1 MRVFWILL
9 SLIITGSGIAVFMPQ
24 GDRSDVTVVTAASES
39 VSTPS
44 NSYSAPSAITE
55 TPAAQLTENETS
67 EELVADIVTESDSA
81 DTDVVIEDSA
91 LVTADSSDAETAE
104 VIDQSPATEIA
115 EAVEANETETDAV
128 SEADANVS
136 DSTEEANGWAALAEQ
151 ANSSDSPTSTEAD
164 QINSSIEA
172 EAEAEADAGPAP
184 MTIARNEDGS
194 LSIGGGKFTITG
206 KGTKQSPYMI
216 PWEYFVSIQ
225 EYYNPREGNK
235 EIPGHIAMFDGA
247 YVSIAGYLQFPLA
260 SPNPTECLVML
271 NQWDGCCIG
280 VPPTPY
286 DAIEVSLSEPATR
299 AQKFSV
305 EGRIVGK
312 LKVDP
317 YLVGNWLIGLY
328 LLGDASVDV
337 SGSRSAEEV
346 YGNTPS
352 QLIPHND

>member
-24 GDRSDVTVVTAASES
+24 GDRPDATVVTISSES
-39 VSTPS
+39 ASTPTDT
-44 NSYSAPSAITE
+44 YTAPSVITE
-55 TPAAQLTENETS
+55 APAAQIAEQETS
-67 EELVADIVTESDSA
+67 EEVAAVA
-81 DTDVVIEDSA
+81 VEDAA
-91 LVTADSSDAETAE
+91 LETADSSDAGVTETIEESA
-104 VIDQSPATEIA
+104 ATEVADAGKTEA
-115 EAVEANETETDAV
+115 ETEAATNET
-128 SEADANVS
+128 
-136 DSTEEANGWAALAEQ
+136 TEEVNGWAALAEQ
-151 ANSSDSPTSTEAD
+151 ANSSDAATTTETNETNTGA
-164 QINSSIEA
+164 EAAA
-172 EAEAEADAGPAP
+172 EAETDAAPAP
-184 MTIARNEDGS
+184 MTISRNEDGS
-194 LSIGGGKFTITG
+194 LSIGDGKYTITG
-206 KGTKQSPYMI
+206 AGTKENPYLL

-225 EYYNPREGNK
+225 EYYNPREGRK
-235 EIPGHIAMFDGA
+235 AIPGHIAMFDGA

-260 SPNPTECLVML
+260 TPEPTECLVML

-286 DAIEVSLSEPATR
+286 DAIEVTLSEPATR
-299 AQKFSV
+299 AQKFAV

-312 LKVDP
+312 LKIDP

-352 QLIPHND
+352 QLIPHED